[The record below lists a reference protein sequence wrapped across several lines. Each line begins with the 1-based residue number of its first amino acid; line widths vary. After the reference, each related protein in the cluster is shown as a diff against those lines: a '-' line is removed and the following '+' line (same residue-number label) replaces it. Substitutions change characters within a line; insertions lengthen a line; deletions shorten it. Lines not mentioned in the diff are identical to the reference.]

1 MKGRGRNM
9 TRAEDHP
16 IIPGDARFDE
26 YIPYLL
32 GKRVALFSNHTGIV
46 TESMDVVT
54 GGADGSADVPL
65 GLDRS
70 GKKVGYRHV
79 LDVLLAR
86 DINVTAIFS
95 PEHGFR
101 GTADDGSSIAD
112 SRDERTGIPVFSLYG
127 TDVHGPS
134 AESLDLFDSLVIDMQ
149 DVGLRYYTYYI
160 CMFYLMGACASG
172 RKKVWILDR
181 PNPNGFYTDGPMLE
195 ERFRSGIGMLPVPV
209 VHGMTWGELAGMIDG
224 EGWLPTGKNSC
235 DFTVVK
241 CLQYSHSKKARLSTC
256 PSPGLKSMRAVY
268 LYSSLCFFENTP
280 VSVGRGTGH
289 PFEMYG
295 SPLMEGDGGRFS
307 FVPSPM
313 IGASDPPMKGESCRG
328 EDLRE
333 KPLEQIWEEKI
344 NLRYLADAYRDI
356 HSGHPEEPFFGHPD
370 SKGRFWLDKLCG
382 TDQVRKMIEAGAL
395 PDEIR
400 DSWKDGLD
408 AFRRQR
414 EPYLLYAWDV

>member
-1 MKGRGRNM
+1 MVRI
-9 TRAEDHP
+9 EDQS
-16 IIPGDARFDE
+16 IVPGDARFDE
-26 YIPYLL
+26 YVPNLL

-46 TESMDVVT
+46 AKSMSVVS
-54 GGADGSADVPL
+54 DGKDASADIPL
-65 GLDRS
+65 GLD
-70 GKKVGYRHV
+70 GAGEKVRYPHV
-79 LDVLLAR
+79 LDEMLAR
-86 DINVTAIFS
+86 GVNVTAIFS

-101 GTADDGSSIAD
+101 GTADDGRPISD

-127 TDVHGPS
+127 TDVHAPS
-134 AESLDLFDSLVIDMQ
+134 GESMELFDALVIDMQ

-195 ERFRSGIGMLPVPV
+195 ERFRSGVGMLPVPV

-224 EGWLPTGKNSC
+224 EGWLQTGKNSC

-241 CLQYSHSKKARLSTC
+241 CMRYSHAKKVRLSTC

-295 SPLMEGDGGRFS
+295 SPLMKGSNGRFS
-307 FVPSPM
+307 FIPAPVT
-313 IGASDPPMKGESCRG
+313 GASNPPMKGEICTG
-328 EDLRE
+328 EDLRG

-356 HSGHPEEPFFGHPD
+356 HAGHPEEPFFGYPD
-370 SKGRFWLDKLCG
+370 SKGRYWLDKLCG
-382 TDQVRKMIEAGAL
+382 TDRVRKMIEAGAQ
-395 PDEIR
+395 PDEIC
-400 DSWKDGLD
+400 DSWKEELE
-408 AFRRQR
+408 AFRKQR
-414 EPYLLYAWDV
+414 EPYLLYAWEA